1 VFILPLRNCINE
13 GILWILRVF
22 SLFLVDDLISLFV
35 AFVELLGLVY
45 AFFSVYEIIWLF
57 VLSCRTLM

>member
-1 VFILPLRNCINE
+1 M
-13 GILWILRVF
+13 LW
-22 SLFLVDDLISLFV
+22 FLECLSYFFVDDLILSFV
-35 AFVELLGLVY
+35 TLIELLGLVY